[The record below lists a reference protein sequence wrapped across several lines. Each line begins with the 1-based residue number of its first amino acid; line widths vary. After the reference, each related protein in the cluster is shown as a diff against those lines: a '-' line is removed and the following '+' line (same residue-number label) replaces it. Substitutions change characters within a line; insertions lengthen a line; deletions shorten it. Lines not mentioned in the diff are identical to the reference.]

1 MKRFIP
7 NSYYKT
13 VYDIDYDMLY
23 KKKIK
28 CIMFDLDNTL
38 ALIDEGV
45 PPKKVIDFIKKLN
58 KRFDTYII
66 SNNNRERIEKFC
78 SHFDST
84 FIAFALKPMTKGF
97 REIRRIGNYK
107 KEEMCMV
114 GDQLMTDVF
123 GGNRF
128 GCYTI
133 LVDPL
138 GKKDLKIT
146 SLNRTLE
153 NMIIKKLSKKGILE
167 RGKYYGER

>member
-1 MKRFIP
+1 MKKFIP
-7 NSYYKT
+7 NSYYKSI
-13 VYDIDYDMLY
+13 YDIDYDLLY
-23 KKKIK
+23 EMNMK

-45 PPKKVIDFIKKLN
+45 PPEKVIKFIKKLN

-66 SNNNRERIEKFC
+66 SNNNKKRIELFC
-78 SHFDST
+78 SYFDST
-84 FIAFALKPMTKGF
+84 FVAFALKPLSKGF
-97 REIRRIGNYK
+97 KEIKKIKNYK
-107 KEEMCMV
+107 KEEMCII
-114 GDQLMTDVF
+114 GDQLMTDIL

-146 SLNRTLE
+146 TLNRFLE
-153 NMIIKKLSKKGILE
+153 NLVIKRLSKKGILE
-167 RGKYYGER
+167 RGKYYE

>member
-1 MKRFIP
+1 MNIFVP
-7 NSYYKT
+7 NSYYKS
-13 VYDIDYDMLY
+13 VYDINYDKLK

-45 PPKKVIDFIKKLN
+45 PPEKVVKFIKKLN
-58 KRFDTYII
+58 KDFDTYII
-66 SNNNRERIEKFC
+66 SNNNKARIEKFC
-78 SHFDST
+78 SCFDSI
-84 FIAFALKPMTKGF
+84 FVSFALKPMTKGF
-97 REIRRIGNYK
+97 RRIKKIGNYK
-107 KEEMCMV
+107 NEEMCMI
-114 GDQLMTDVF
+114 GDQIMTDIL

-146 SLNRTLE
+146 SFNRMLE
-153 NMIIKKLSKKGILE
+153 KAILKRLAKKGILE
-167 RGKYYGER
+167 RGKYYV

>member
-1 MKRFIP
+1 MKVFVP
-7 NSYYKT
+7 NGYYKT
-13 VYDIDYDMLY
+13 VYDINYDKL
-23 KKKIK
+23 KKKNIK

-38 ALIDEGV
+38 ALIDQGV
-45 PPKKVIDFIKKLN
+45 PPSKVVKFIQKLN
-58 KRFDTYII
+58 KDFDTYII
-66 SNNNRERIEKFC
+66 SNNNKARIEKFC

-84 FIAFALKPMTKGF
+84 FVAFALKPMTKGF
-97 REIRRIGNYK
+97 RTIQKLGKYK

-114 GDQLMTDVF
+114 GDQVMTDIL

-146 SLNRTLE
+146 SFNRFLE
-153 NMIIKKLSKKGILE
+153 KIVVKKLTKKGILE
-167 RGKYYGER
+167 RGKYYE

>member
-1 MKRFIP
+1 MKIFVP
-7 NSYYKT
+7 DSYYKN
-13 VYDIDYDMLY
+13 VYDIDYDNLY

-45 PPKKVIDFIKKLN
+45 PPEKVIKFIKNLN
-58 KRFDTYII
+58 KTFDTYIV
-66 SNNNRERIEKFC
+66 SNNNKARIEKFC
-78 SHFDST
+78 SHFDSV
-84 FIAFALKPMTKGF
+84 FVALAMKPLGKGF
-97 REIRRIGNYK
+97 RTIQKLGNYDK
-107 KEEMCMV
+107 REMCII
-114 GDQLMTDVF
+114 GDQLMTDIL

-153 NMIIKKLSKKGILE
+153 NIILKKLSKKGILE
-167 RGKYYGER
+167 RGKYYE